1 MHEAMLY
8 EKTGDSRVECH
19 LCRHRCQIPDGK
31 LGVCRVRVNKNGTL
45 YSLVYAR
52 AIANNADPIEKKPLF
67 HFQPGSESFSIA
79 TVGCNFNCEFCQNH
93 TISQMPRD
101 YGEIAGEDFPPEDV
115 VRMAKRYGCKSI
127 SYTYTEPTI
136 FFEYA
141 YDSAKLAT
149 ESGMKNVFVSNGFM
163 TPEAIDTIRPYLHG
177 INVDLKAFSKEVYR
191 KVIKGDLDGVL
202 DSVRRLKKAG
212 IWMEVTT
219 LIVPTL
225 NDDEKQLG
233 QIAEFIA
240 DVGVEIPWHVSR
252 FHPHYRFT
260 SVGPTSLGIIKKA
273 VDIGRAKGLRYVYSG
288 NVPGDEGENTLC
300 YNCGRMLIRRF
311 GFSVVQYKIKE
322 GKCYNCGA
330 VIDGVEM

>member
-8 EKTGDSRVECH
+8 EKTGDTRVECH
-19 LCRHRCQIPDGK
+19 LCRHRCQIADGK
-31 LGVCRVRVNKNGTL
+31 LGICKVRLNQGGTL

-52 AIANNADPIEKKPLF
+52 AIASNADPIEKKPLF
-67 HFQPGSESFSIA
+67 HFQPGSQSFSIA
-79 TVGCNFNCEFCQNH
+79 TVGCNFNCDFCQNH
-93 TISQMPRD
+93 SISQMVRD
-101 YGEIAGEDFPPEDV
+101 SGEIAGEDLPPEDV
-115 VRMAKRYGCKSI
+115 VKMAKRYGCKSI

-136 FFEYA
+136 YFEYA

-191 KVIKGDLDGVL
+191 KVMKADLDGVL
-202 DSVRRLKKAG
+202 DSIRRLKDAG
-212 IWMEVTT
+212 IWIEVTT

-225 NDDEKQLG
+225 NDDEKQLE
-233 QIAEFIA
+233 QIAGFIA

-252 FHPHYRFT
+252 FHPQYQFT
-260 SVGPTSLGIIKKA
+260 SVGPTPLGIIKKA
-273 VDIGRAKGLRYVYSG
+273 LEIGRAKGLRYVYSG
-288 NVPGDEGENTLC
+288 NVLGDEGENTLC
-300 YNCGRMLIRRF
+300 YNCERTLIRRF
-311 GFSVVQYKIKE
+311 GFSVVEYKIKE

>member
-8 EKTGDSRVECH
+8 EKTGDTRVECH
-19 LCRHRCQIPDGK
+19 LCRHRCQIADGK
-31 LGVCRVRVNKNGTL
+31 LGICKVRLNQGGTL

-52 AIANNADPIEKKPLF
+52 AIASNADPIEKKPLF
-67 HFQPGSESFSIA
+67 HFQPGSQSFSIA
-79 TVGCNFNCEFCQNH
+79 TVGCNFNCDFCQNH
-93 TISQMPRD
+93 SISQMVRD
-101 YGEIAGEDFPPEDV
+101 HGEIAGEDLPPEDV
-115 VRMAKRYGCKSI
+115 VKMAKRFGCKSI

-136 FFEYA
+136 YFEYA

-191 KVIKGDLDGVL
+191 KVMKADLDGVL
-202 DSVRRLKKAG
+202 DSIRRLKDAG
-212 IWMEVTT
+212 IWIEVTT

-225 NDDEKQLG
+225 NDDEEQLE

-240 DVGVEIPWHVSR
+240 DIGVEIPWHVSR
-252 FHPHYRFT
+252 FHPQYQFT
-260 SVGPTSLGIIKKA
+260 SVGPTPLGIIKKA
-273 VDIGRAKGLRYVYSG
+273 LEIGRAKGLRYVYSG

-300 YNCGRMLIRRF
+300 YNCERTLIRRF
-311 GFSVVQYKIKE
+311 GFSVVEYKIKE

>member
-8 EKTGDSRVECH
+8 EKTGDTRVECH
-19 LCRHRCQIPDGK
+19 LCRHRCQIADGK
-31 LGVCRVRVNKNGTL
+31 LGICKVRLNQGGTL

-52 AIANNADPIEKKPLF
+52 AIASNADPIEKKPLF
-67 HFQPGSESFSIA
+67 HFQPGSDSFSIA
-79 TVGCNFNCEFCQNH
+79 TVGCNFNCDFCQNH
-93 TISQMPRD
+93 NICQMVRD
-101 YGEIAGEDFPPEDV
+101 YGEIAGDDLPPEDV
-115 VRMAKRYGCKSI
+115 VKMAKRYGCKSI

-136 FFEYA
+136 YFEYA

-191 KVIKGDLDGVL
+191 KVMKADLDGVL
-202 DSVRRLKKAG
+202 DSIRRLKDAG
-212 IWMEVTT
+212 IWIEVTT

-225 NDDEKQLG
+225 NDDEKQLE

-252 FHPHYRFT
+252 FHPQYQFT
-260 SVGPTSLGIIKKA
+260 SVGPTPLGIIKKA
-273 VDIGRAKGLRYVYSG
+273 LEIGRAKGLRYVYSG

-300 YNCGRMLIRRF
+300 YNCEHTLIRRF
-311 GFSVVQYKIKE
+311 GFSVVEYKIKE

>member
-8 EKTGDSRVECH
+8 EKADDGRVECH
-19 LCRHRCQIPDGK
+19 LCRHRCVIADGK
-31 LGVCRVRVNKNGTL
+31 LGTCRVRLNKDGTL

-52 AIANNADPIEKKPLF
+52 AIAQNADPIEKKPLF
-67 HFQPGSESFSIA
+67 HFQPGSDSFSIA

-115 VRMAKRYGCKSI
+115 VRMAQRYRCKSI

-149 ESGMKNVFVSNGFM
+149 EVGLKNVFVSNGFM
-163 TPEAIDTIRPYLHG
+163 TPEAIETIRPYLLG
-177 INVDLKAFSKEVYR
+177 INVDLKAFNKDVYR

-202 DSVRRLKKAG
+202 DSIRLLKEAG

-225 NDDEKQLG
+225 NDDEEQLG

-240 DVGVEIPWHVSR
+240 EVGVEIPWHVSR
-252 FHPHYRFT
+252 FHPQYRFT
-260 SVGPTSLGIIKKA
+260 SVGPTPVGIIRKA
-273 VDIGRAKGLRYVYSG
+273 LDIGRATGLR
-288 NVPGDEGENTLC
+288 
-300 YNCGRMLIRRF
+300 
-311 GFSVVQYKIKE
+311 
-322 GKCYNCGA
+322 
-330 VIDGVEM
+330 